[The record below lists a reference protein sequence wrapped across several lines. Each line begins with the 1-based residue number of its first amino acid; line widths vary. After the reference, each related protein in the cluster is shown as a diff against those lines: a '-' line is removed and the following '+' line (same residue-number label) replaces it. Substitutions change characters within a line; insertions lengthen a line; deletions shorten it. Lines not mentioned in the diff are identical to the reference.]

1 MLEHLLAQRRTP
13 PEIDI
18 QLVGYQNFAP
28 STNPTP
34 IRFSNITPDPDR
46 LLLAL
51 AVATT
56 PGTSTNFDFVELQE
70 VLTGRISNA
79 AYYNWWPTTTGAHA
93 YMLLVR
99 QPTGTSF
106 DVKPIPLVT
115 PNGLAVYLFS
125 IKGSLNTWGTIR
137 SRPIGSAMT
146 TTNGANLKMGGVE
159 KGVTVFVSVARKDTT
174 VVPTVVGGTIVSQNN
189 LGTDGKSVVGI
200 IHHEVSAETTLNVN
214 WSGSPTNVVTI
225 AFTLA
230 PKPVSVPSYS
240 WRGVSKATFTAKNS
254 HTFANVDIG
263 PAARDRYLVLFVTTD
278 GSARPDV
285 ATPDYS
291 SSAYEIGY
299 WYGSAYRYLTL
310 RIIAYPKDV
319 STVDLTVTGTGM
331 TYAAVGVWAVYGL
344 PAWGWWSARFDSA
357 TGTEDLV
364 FNNWSWGEG
373 AFCFA
378 FANSDNQ
385 TTDYSMSGWTERIDD
400 AVGANHFAF
409 FDTVKAVEAIRTSES
424 MQETVSSNR
433 QGEILSLPVQVQ
445 PWAVEYWNEQSRNEG
460 SVVTMP
466 LRLSVKP
473 PGNRV
478 VAVFITWWN
487 SMWCALESV
496 KIGGVQATIA
506 VNGYSAVHF
515 TNALGA
521 AWAYATLND
530 FEITPT
536 VEATFSS
543 GPDEVAYQAYS
554 LWGVATTHHDTDSA
568 NSSGGSVTLGNLDT
582 PAYGYKLVGAAA
594 NGIAGTFS
602 VPSNNGW
609 TGASEQDLQ
618 WVTAPLQ
625 RNSVDDVGEDIFVS
639 QSNYDYIVA
648 RAISFARA
656 LP

>member
-1 MLEHLLAQRRTP
+1 MLEQLLAQRRTP

-18 QLVGYQNFAP
+18 QLVGYQNFAASMDP
-28 STNPTP
+28 PP
-34 IRFSNITPDPDR
+34 IRFSNIPADPDR
-46 LLLAL
+46 QLLAL

-56 PGTSTNFDFVELQE
+56 PGTSMNFDFVQLQE
-70 VLTGRISNA
+70 VLTGGIAEA

-93 YMLLVR
+93 YMLLIR
-99 QPTGTSF
+99 QPSGTAF
-106 DVKPIPLVT
+106 DVKPIPLAT

-125 IKGSLNTWGTIR
+125 IKGSLNTWGSSR
-137 SRPIGSAMT
+137 ARPIGSAMS
-146 TTNGANLKMGGVE
+146 TTNGADLKIGGVE
-159 KGVTVFVSVARKDTT
+159 KGVTVFLSVARKDTS
-174 VVPTVVGGTIVSQNN
+174 VVPTVRGGTIVAQNN

-200 IHHEVSAETTLNVN
+200 IDHEYSAETTLNVN
-214 WSGSPTNVVTI
+214 WSNAPTNVVTI

-230 PKPVSVPSYS
+230 PKPVSQPSYS
-240 WRGVSKATFTAKNS
+240 WRGVASATFAAKNS
-254 HTFANVDIG
+254 HTFTNVDIG
-263 PAARDRYLVLFVTTD
+263 PAARDRYLVLILTAD
-278 GSARPDV
+278 GSTRPDV

-291 SSAYEIGY
+291 SSFYEIGWWHSGTY
-299 WYGSAYRYLTL
+299 KHFVM

-344 PAWGWWSARFDSA
+344 PSWGWWQSRLDTA
-357 TGTEDLV
+357 TGTEDLI
-364 FNNWSWGEG
+364 FNNMNWLDGS
-373 AFCFA
+373 FCFG

-385 TTDYSMSGWTERIDD
+385 STDYSMSGWTERIDS

-409 FDTVKAVEAIRTSES
+409 FDTVKAVEGLKVTES
-424 MQETVSSNR
+424 IQETVSSNR
-433 QGEILSLPVQVQ
+433 QGMLISFPVQPQ
-445 PWAVEYWNEQSRNEG
+445 PWGVEYYSWQGSNQG
-460 SVVTMP
+460 SVVSLPM
-466 LRLSVKP
+466 RLCVKP

-478 VAVFITWWN
+478 VAVFIAWYN
-487 SMWCALESV
+487 SSWCALQSV

-506 VNGYSAVHF
+506 VNGYSAVDF
-515 TNALGA
+515 TRALGS

-536 VEATFSS
+536 LEATFST
-543 GPDEVAYQAYS
+543 GPDQFAYQAYS
-554 LWGVATTHHDTDSA
+554 LWGVSTVHHDTDSA
-568 NSSGGSVTLGNLDT
+568 NSSSGSVTLGNLDT
-582 PAYGYKLVGAAA
+582 PAFGYKLVGAAA
-594 NGIAGTFS
+594 RGTQGTFS

-609 TGASEQDLQ
+609 TGAAAQDLQ